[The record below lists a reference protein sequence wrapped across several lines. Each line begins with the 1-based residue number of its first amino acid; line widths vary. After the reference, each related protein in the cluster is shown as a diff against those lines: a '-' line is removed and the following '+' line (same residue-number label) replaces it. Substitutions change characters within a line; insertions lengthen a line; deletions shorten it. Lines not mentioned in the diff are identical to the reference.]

1 MGCSTG
7 YRKEPLEARMS
18 ETSLSSISFL
28 TAKQVAQIFG
38 VTPKTIYAWVRAD
51 RGFPKPVRQR
61 KRYTRWD
68 SRDILAELNRRPLE
82 PRTSEG

>member
-1 MGCSTG
+1 M
-7 YRKEPLEARMS
+7 A

-51 RGFPKPVRQR
+51 RGFPTPVRQR

>member
-1 MGCSTG
+1 M
-7 YRKEPLEARMS
+7 AD
-18 ETSLSSISFL
+18 TSLSSISFL

-61 KRYTRWD
+61 KRYTR
-68 SRDILAELNRRPLE
+68 
-82 PRTSEG
+82 

>member
-1 MGCSTG
+1 M
-7 YRKEPLEARMS
+7 A
-18 ETSLSSISFL
+18 ETSLSSSSVL
-28 TAKQVAQIFG
+28 PAKQVAQICG

-51 RGFPKPVRQR
+51 RGFPKPVRQQ